1 MKVLFTG
8 RGFEIKESIKRTIQE
23 RVEKLRKY
31 LDDIIEVHAFLTV
44 EKYRHR
50 AEVTVQTRRHKL
62 ASTAVSADM
71 YLSVTSVFAKL
82 EIQARKVKEKRK
94 DGKRLAAG
102 KRVSVI
108 EPTLPA
114 EPSDTKRII
123 RVNNFNLKPMS
134 VEDAVMRMDM
144 DKIEFL
150 LFRSTITS
158 GVAVVY
164 RRKDGNIGLIEPEI

>member
-8 RGFEIKESIKRTIQE
+8 RGFEITESIKSSIDE
-23 RVEKLRKY
+23 RVQKLRKY
-31 LDDIIEVHAFLTV
+31 LDDIIDVHAYLTV
-44 EKYRHR
+44 EKYRHH

-62 ASTAVSADM
+62 TSTAVSADM
-71 YLSVTSVFAKL
+71 YASVMSVFSKI
-82 EIQARKVKEKRK
+82 EIQAKKLKEKRK
-94 DGKRLAAG
+94 IGKRLDAG

-114 EPSDTKRII
+114 EPTDRKRVV

-134 VEDAVMRMDM
+134 VEDAVLRMDM
-144 DKIEFL
+144 DKSEFL
-150 LFRSTITS
+150 VFRSTITS

-164 RRKDGNIGLIEPEI
+164 RRKDGNIGLIEPEF